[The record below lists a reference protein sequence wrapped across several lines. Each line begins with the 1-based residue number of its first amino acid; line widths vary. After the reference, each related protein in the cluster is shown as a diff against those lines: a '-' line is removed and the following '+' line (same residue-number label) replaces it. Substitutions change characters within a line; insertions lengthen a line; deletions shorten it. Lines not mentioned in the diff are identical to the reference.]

1 MRLPNALRSVAAC
14 AALLILLGAAS
25 PPKPLEGY
33 RGAEELLAAATELAA
48 QHPRLA
54 SIRMLG
60 RSTEGRDIAVMTL
73 GAERSDRP
81 ALLVAAGLDGTHLL
95 GPELALRVAERLLVE
110 HPAALEDRIVHIIFA
125 ANPDAIEATRRGPHA
140 VSTTSRPV
148 DDDRDGREGEDPP
161 VDLDGDGVILSMRV
175 RNPPPPYLPTLVT
188 DDKDPR
194 VLRAPDPA
202 KGERA
207 QYLLLAESI
216 DADGDGRFG
225 EDPPGGVDLDR
236 NFPHRWPEFAKD
248 AGPFQI
254 SEPES
259 KLLADF
265 VIATPELVA
274 AIVYGRH
281 DSLVAVP
288 DNRDMDATGRTP
300 MVLLAADHPIY
311 QALGTLYRDTTGQK
325 RAEAGD
331 VSGSFWIWLANH
343 RGLLAMAANGWG
355 RPDAPPAEAPAADA
369 PAAETSPA
377 AQPTPEPPPVE
388 AMPAPAPA
396 PQQRRGARGGGRA
409 AAAPR
414 QESKPVEAD
423 FAAWIDYLERERDG
437 LGFVAW
443 REVPHPV
450 FGTVEVGGIDP
461 LVKRNPPASELEQL
475 AEKQTAFLVE
485 LLERMP
491 RLEVGAPTVT
501 RLGPGLWRVETT
513 VANIGRLPTATRM
526 GRTTQAL
533 PPIVARVS
541 TPVDRVP
548 QGDRVRRIDGID
560 PGESV
565 VLSWI
570 LRTEP
575 GEEVRLSIGSPAFG
589 RTEFAIRDG
598 EVSSR

>member
-1 MRLPNALRSVAAC
+1 MRIPNPVRPVAAC
-14 AALLILLGAAS
+14 AALPFLLGASA

-33 RGAEELLAAATELAA
+33 RGADELRAAATDLAAA
-48 QHPRLA
+48 HPRHA

-60 RSTEGRDIAVMTL
+60 RSTEGREIAVLTL
-73 GAERSDRP
+73 GAERGDRP
-81 ALLVAAGLDGTHLL
+81 ALLVAAGLDGTHAL

-110 HPAALEDRIVHIIFA
+110 HPAALEDRIVHIVFA

-161 VDLDGDGVILSMRV
+161 VDLDGDGAILSMRV
-175 RNPPPPYLPTLVT
+175 RNPPLPYLPTLVA

-194 VLRAPDPA
+194 ILRAPDAA

-207 QYLLLAESI
+207 EYLLLVESI
-216 DADGDGRFG
+216 DADGDGRLG
-225 EDPPGGVDLDR
+225 EDAPGGVDLDR

-300 MVLLAADHPIY
+300 MVLLAADHPVY
-311 QALGTLYRDTTGQK
+311 QALGTLYRDTTGEK

-343 RGLLAMAANGWG
+343 RGLLALAANGWG
-355 RPDAPPAEAPAADA
+355 RPDAPPAEAPAAD
-369 PAAETSPA
+369 PAPA
-377 AQPTPEPPPVE
+377 AQPASDAPQAE
-388 AMPAPAPA
+388 AAPLPAPA
-396 PQQRRGARGGGRA
+396 PQQRRGGRGAGRA
-409 AAAPR
+409 QAPPR
-414 QESKPVEAD
+414 QESKPVD
-423 FAAWIDYLERERDG
+423 TDLAAWIEYLERERDG

-443 REVPHPV
+443 HEIEHPL
-450 FGTVEVGGIDP
+450 FGTVEIGGVDP

-475 AEKQTAFLVE
+475 AAKQAAFLVA

-491 RLEVGAPTVT
+491 RLEVRSPTAT

-513 VANIGRLPTATRM
+513 VANVGRLPTATRM

-533 PPIVARVS
+533 PAIVARVS
-541 TPVDRVP
+541 TPVDRVV
-548 QGDRVRRIDGID
+548 QGDRVRRIDGLD

-570 LRTEP
+570 LRVEP
-575 GEEVRLSIGSPAFG
+575 GEEVDLSIGSPAFG
-589 RTEFAIRDG
+589 RSRFLIRDG